1 MKELNDYVAAYKEQL
16 EKGDIQEAYSGLV
29 KYVMKLRTALS
40 KNLSGCYSFG
50 SLFQGYMDYTYF
62 YYSND
67 FLKKRKLKFGLVLNH
82 PKMQFEVWLLGQTR
96 PIQEK
101 YWQFFKATKW
111 NNDKTTKPKYSILE
125 ALLIENPDF
134 NDLDS
139 LSQQIESKLVSI
151 SSNII
156 DDIKKSKL
164 V

>member
-1 MKELNDYVAAYKEQL
+1 MKLNNYVSVYKEQL
-16 EKGDIQEAYSGLV
+16 KIGDIQKAYSGLV
-29 KYVMKLRTALS
+29 KYVMQLRTSLS
-40 KNLSGCYSFG
+40 KNLSDSYSFG
-50 SLFQGYMDYTYF
+50 NLLQGYMDYTYF

-96 PIQEK
+96 PIQEE

-156 DDIKKSKL
+156 
-164 V
+164 